1 MTRQSIDISTG
12 AKFMQR
18 RTLLTALLSLSVP
31 LTLSH
36 SPDAVAEEAKTGTL
50 YKNPECSCCEEYAKY
65 LRRNGYTVKVVATH
79 DLAAVKRQHSVPEK
93 LEGCHT
99 LVIGQYVVEG
109 HVPSKH
115 IDRLLAEKPAIKG
128 ISLPGMPM
136 GSPGMTGRKQEPFVI
151 YEVGSDPKKVY
162 ATD

>member
-1 MTRQSIDISTG
+1 MH
-12 AKFMQR
+12 R
-18 RTLLTALLSLSVP
+18 RTLLSALLALSIP
-31 LTLSH
+31 ALLAQSR
-36 SPDAVAEEAKTGTL
+36 DAFAEEAKTGTM

-65 LRRNGYTVKVVATH
+65 LRDNGYTIKVVATH
-79 DLAAVKRQHSVPEK
+79 DLSAIKRQHSVPEQ

-109 HVPSKH
+109 HVPLKH
-115 IDRLLAEKPAIKG
+115 IDRLLAGKPSIKG
-128 ISLPGMPM
+128 ISLPGMPQ

-151 YEVGSDPKKVY
+151 YEIGNDPKKVY

>member
-1 MTRQSIDISTG
+1 
-12 AKFMQR
+12 MQR

-115 IDRLLAEKPAIKG
+115 IDRLLAEKPDYVLLLAWNFADEILEQQSAYRGAGGKF
-128 ISLPGMPM
+128 IVPLP
-136 GSPGMTGRKQEPFVI
+136 QLVI
-151 YEVGSDPKKVY
+151 V
-162 ATD
+162 